1 MVATWNPAANAG
13 YYTKQIAY
21 YVDESGVE
29 PQGRWFSPGHDFG
42 LEDDSP
48 INAELFE
55 RLFAGVDENGQ
66 SLLSNSGGRID
77 RVPAFDITF
86 SAPRSVSLIWALADK
101 PTRIAMEEAHAD
113 AVRQTLR
120 LLEQEA
126 AYARRGRGGSKIERV
141 NLSAACFQHGES
153 RPAEH
158 SDGFTFAD
166 PNLHTHCVVLNLAT
180 RADGSVGALHSTI
193 LRDWKMAAGAIY
205 HASLVAGLKELGFE
219 IDRISKNG
227 IFEIAGIADDV
238 ISYFS
243 ARRQE
248 IKGELAFAGTDSA
261 SDGALAAAIARKTRS
276 AKQSDTTSREKAWG
290 EAARRIGFEVHA
302 AVLQNERSPS
312 GLQENEQQK
321 LLTAR
326 LAKLPASLTE
336 TRSVLERR
344 ELFRAV
350 AEAFVGLGIG
360 SERVATEVDRLL
372 GEEVFIEV
380 GRDRLG
386 LPRYST
392 PEMIRIERELVAISR
407 QMAIAQEFPINQ
419 KKLEKLCLSRGFSP
433 EQVAA
438 VQGATAPGRLSI
450 VEGAPGTGK
459 TTLLAPIVEAWKAKG
474 YRVVGTATAWRMAN
488 VLRDDLTIESRA
500 TASWLKRDEQG
511 QRFLDAKSVL
521 IVDEAGLLSSREM
534 HALLKAAQD
543 TGAKVLLVG
552 DRQQLQAIGAGSGL
566 RLAAHAVET
575 AKVETIFRQ
584 REAWAKEAI
593 AAFGKGDA
601 EAALQSFADRNLFKE
616 SDNAAA
622 AIKAAVDHVE
632 SFLVGAD
639 RRSALI
645 IAKTNKEVAAIS
657 SEVRNR
663 LRQHGLLE
671 GADVIVDAV
680 TSSGHANKLTL
691 ATGDRIRFLVRN
703 DKLGVINGTEAT
715 ITKVVSAL
723 IEAGDKSSQ
732 ANVEA
737 RIGERTIRFNT
748 AEIAD
753 DHGRARLGWSYAS
766 TVYGSQG
773 MTVHRAAV
781 LLTPSFDRHDIYVAS
796 SRARDETLLV
806 TDKRRIEQERQAGNS
821 SAIEDNRDQRLHW
834 LAQRLSASHV
844 KESTFDFAPDGI
856 PSAMPH
862 HNAGPN
868 IPIIAEADHLQPER
882 KKAYEIGNER

>member
-1 MVATWNPAANAG
+1 MVATWNPAANAE

-21 YVDESGVE
+21 YVGESGVE
-29 PQGRWFSPGHDFG
+29 SQGRWFSPGHDFG
-42 LEDDSP
+42 LNDNSP
-48 INAELFE
+48 VNTELFE
-55 RLFAGVDENGQ
+55 RLFAGLDEKGQ

-86 SAPRSVSLIWALADK
+86 SAPRSVSLVWALADK
-101 PTRIAMEEAHAD
+101 PTRIAMEEAHAG
-113 AVRQTLR
+113 AVRQTLQI
-120 LLEQEA
+120 LEKEA
-126 AYARRGRGGSKIERV
+126 AYARRGRGGSRIERV

-166 PNLHTHCVVLNLAT
+166 PNLHTHCVVLNLAA

-205 HASLVAGLKELGFE
+205 HASLAAGLKSVGFE
-219 IDRISKNG
+219 IDRTSKNG
-227 IFEIAGIADDV
+227 IFEIAGVADDV

-248 IKGELAFAGTDSA
+248 ITEELARAGTDSA
-261 SDGALAAAIARKTRS
+261 NAGALAAAIARKTRS
-276 AKQSDTTSREKAWG
+276 AKQADTASREKAWA
-290 EAARRIGFEVHA
+290 EAAQRIGFDA
-302 AVLQNERSPS
+302 TAVLRKEQSLAE
-312 GLQENEQQK
+312 LHYQEQQK
-321 LLTAR
+321 LLAAR

-350 AEAFVGLGIG
+350 ADAFVGLGIG
-360 SERVATEVDRLL
+360 SEHVAKEVDRLL
-372 GEEVFIEV
+372 GDGLFVEI

-392 PEMIRIERELVAISR
+392 PEMIRIERELVVMSR

-419 KKLEKLCLSRGFSP
+419 KSLEKLCLSRGLSS
-433 EQVAA
+433 EQIAA
-438 VQGATAPGRLSI
+438 VQSATAPGRLSI

-459 TTLLAPIVEAWKAKG
+459 TTLLRPIVDAWKAEG

-488 VLRDDLTIESRA
+488 VLRDDLAIESRA

-511 QRFLDAKSVL
+511 QRFLDAKSAL

-543 TGAKVLLVG
+543 AGAKVLLIG

-566 RLAAHAVET
+566 RLAAHAMET

-593 AAFGKGDA
+593 TAFGKGDA
-601 EAALQSFADRNLFKE
+601 EAALQSFVDRNLFKE
-616 SDNAAA
+616 NDNVAA
-622 AIKAAVDHVE
+622 AIKAVVDHVE
-632 SFLVGAD
+632 SSLVGAD

-645 IAKTNKEVAAIS
+645 IAKTNKDVAAIS
-657 SEVRNR
+657 GEVRDR

-671 GADVIVDAV
+671 GADVTVDAV
-680 TSSGHANKLTL
+680 TPSGHANKLAL
-691 ATGDRIRFLVRN
+691 ATGDHIRFLMRN
-703 DKLGVINGTEAT
+703 DKLGIINGTEAT
-715 ITKVVSAL
+715 ITKVVPAL
-723 IEAGDKSSQ
+723 AEAGDKSIH

-737 RIGERTIRFNT
+737 RIGQRIIQFNT

-753 DHGRARLGWSYAS
+753 EHGRARLGWSYAS

-773 MTVHRAAV
+773 MTVDRAAI

-796 SRARDETLLV
+796 SRARGETLLV
-806 TDKRRIEQERQAGNS
+806 TDKRRVEQEMQTGNP
-821 SAIEDNRDQRLHW
+821 SAIGNNRDQRLHW
-834 LAQRLSASHV
+834 LAQRLSANHI
-844 KESTFDFAPDGI
+844 KETTFDFAPDGI
-856 PSAMPH
+856 PSAIHH
-862 HNAGPN
+862 HNAGLH
-868 IPIIAEADHLQPER
+868 IPIVAEADHLQPER
-882 KKAYEIGNER
+882 EKTHEIGNEL

>member
-21 YVDESGVE
+21 YVGESGVE

-42 LEDDSP
+42 LEDISP
-48 INAELFE
+48 VNAELFE
-55 RLFAGVDENGQ
+55 RLFAALDEKGQ

-77 RVPAFDITF
+77 RVPAFDVTF

-101 PTRIAMEEAHAD
+101 PMRIAMEEAHVG

-120 LLEQEA
+120 LLEKEA

-205 HASLVAGLKELGFE
+205 HASLAAGLKGVGFE

-227 IFEIAGIADDV
+227 IFEIAGVTDDV

-248 IKGELAFAGTDSA
+248 ITEELALAGTDSA
-261 SDGALAAAIARKTRS
+261 SAGVLAAAIARKTRA
-276 AKQSDTTSREKAWG
+276 AKQTNTASREKVWAK
-290 EAARRIGFEVHA
+290 AAQRIGFDANA
-302 AVLQNERSPS
+302 AVLRNEQSPAE
-312 GLQENEQQK
+312 LHENEQQK
-321 LLTAR
+321 LLAAR

-372 GEEVFIEV
+372 DDDIFVEI

-386 LPRYST
+386 MPRYST
-392 PEMIRIERELVAISR
+392 PEMIRIERELVAMSR
-407 QMAIAQEFPINQ
+407 QMAIAQEFPIDQ
-419 KKLEKLCLSRGFSP
+419 KTLEKLCLSRNFSP
-433 EQVAA
+433 EQIAA
-438 VQGATAPGRLSI
+438 VQSATAPGRLSI

-459 TTLLAPIVEAWKAKG
+459 TTLLAPIVEAWKAEG

-488 VLRDDLTIESRA
+488 VLRDDLAIESRA
-500 TASWLKRDEQG
+500 TASWLMRDAHG
-511 QRFLDAKSVL
+511 QRFLDAKSAL

-543 TGAKVLLVG
+543 AGAKVLLVG

-584 REAWAKEAI
+584 RETWAKEAI
-593 AAFGKGDA
+593 AAFGKGDV
-601 EAALQSFADRNLFKE
+601 ETALQFFADRNLFKE
-616 SDNAAA
+616 SENAAA

-632 SFLVGAD
+632 SSLVGAD

-645 IAKTNKEVAAIS
+645 IAKTNNEVAAIS
-657 SEVRNR
+657 REVRDR
-663 LRQHGLLE
+663 LRQHGLLK
-671 GADVIVDAV
+671 GADVTVDAV
-680 TSSGHANKLTL
+680 TPSGHANELTL

-703 DKLGVINGTEAT
+703 DKLGVINGIEAT
-715 ITKVVSAL
+715 ITKVVPAL
-723 IEAGDKSSQ
+723 TEAGGKPVH

-737 RIGERTIRFNT
+737 RIGERTIQFNT

-773 MTVHRAAV
+773 MTVDRAAV

-796 SRARDETLLV
+796 SRARNETLLV
-806 TDKRRIEQERQAGNS
+806 TDKRRIEQEMQTGNQ
-821 SAIEDNRDQRLHW
+821 SAIENNRDQRLHW

-844 KESTFDFAPDGI
+844 KETTFDFVPDGI
-856 PSAMPH
+856 PSAMLY
-862 HNAGPN
+862 HNAGPHM
-868 IPIIAEADHLQPER
+868 PIIAEADRRQPER
-882 KKAYEIGNER
+882 KKTYEAGYEL

>member
-21 YVDESGVE
+21 YVGESGVE

-42 LEDDSP
+42 LEDNSP

-55 RLFAGVDENGQ
+55 RLFAGLDENGQ

-86 SAPRSVSLIWALADK
+86 SAPRSVSLIWALADN
-101 PTRIAMEEAHAD
+101 PSRIAMEEAHAG
-113 AVRQTLR
+113 AVRQTLQ
-120 LLEQEA
+120 LLEKEA
-126 AYARRGRGGSKIERV
+126 AYARRGRGGSIIERV

-180 RADGSVGALHSTI
+180 RGDGSVGALHSTI

-205 HASLVAGLKELGFE
+205 HASLAAGLKGVGFE

-227 IFEIAGIADDV
+227 IFEIAGVADNV

-248 IKGELAFAGTDSA
+248 ITEELALAGTDSA
-261 SDGALAAAIARKTRS
+261 SAGALAAAIARKTRS
-276 AKQSDTTSREKAWG
+276 AKQTDTASREKAWA
-290 EAARRIGFEVHA
+290 EAAQRMGFDANA
-302 AVLQNERSPS
+302 AVLHNEQSPA
-312 GLQENEQQK
+312 EHHEKEQQK
-321 LLTAR
+321 LLAPR
-326 LAKLPASLTE
+326 LATLPAILTE
-336 TRSVLERR
+336 TRSVIERR

-350 AEAFVGLGIG
+350 AAALVGLGIG

-372 GEEVFIEV
+372 GDGLFVEI
-380 GRDRLG
+380 GRDSLG

-392 PEMIRIERELVAISR
+392 PEIIRIERELVAMSR
-407 QMAIAQEFPINQ
+407 QMAIAQEFPIEPT
-419 KKLEKLCLSRGFSP
+419 KLETLCLSRGFSP
-433 EQVAA
+433 EQIAA
-438 VQGATAPGRLSI
+438 VQSATAPGRLSI

-459 TTLLAPIVEAWKAKG
+459 TTLLAPIVEAWEAEG

-488 VLRDDLTIESRA
+488 VLRDDLAIESRA
-500 TASWLKRDEQG
+500 TASWLKRDAQG
-511 QRFLDAKSVL
+511 QRFLDAKSAL

-543 TGAKVLLVG
+543 AGAKVLLVG
-552 DRQQLQAIGAGSGL
+552 DREQLQAIGAGSGL
-566 RLAAHAVET
+566 RLAAHPVET

-601 EAALQSFADRNLFKE
+601 EAALQSFADCNLFKE

-622 AIKAAVDHVE
+622 AIKAAVDHVK
-632 SFLVGAD
+632 SSLVGAD

-645 IAKTNKEVAAIS
+645 IAKTNNEVAAIS
-657 SEVRNR
+657 GEVRDR

-671 GADVIVDAV
+671 GADVTVDAV
-680 TSSGHANKLTL
+680 TPSGHANKLTL
-691 ATGDRIRFLVRN
+691 AIGDRIRFLVRN
-703 DKLGVINGTEAT
+703 HKLGVINGTEAT
-715 ITKVVSAL
+715 ITKVVPDL
-723 IEAGDKSSQ
+723 VEAGEKSAR

-737 RIGERTIRFNT
+737 RIGERTVQFNT

-753 DHGRARLGWSYAS
+753 AQGRARLGWSYAS

-773 MTVHRAAV
+773 TTVDRAAV

-806 TDKRRIEQERQAGNS
+806 ADKRRIEQEMQTGNPS
-821 SAIEDNRDQRLHW
+821 MIEDSREQRLHW

-844 KESTFDFAPDGI
+844 KETTFDFASDGI
-856 PSAMPH
+856 SSAMPH
-862 HNAGPN
+862 HNAGPH
-868 IPIIAEADHLQPER
+868 IPIIAEADSLQPEH
-882 KKAYEIGNER
+882 KKTYEADHEL